1 MPSLPCGKHRLFKN
15 AFVKQC
21 FTKAYQSGSL
31 EIWKFLRC
39 RIDKNAFLRG
49 HKIIA
54 VTKEFVATGENS
66 FYSII
71 AEYIDTSFA
80 PAADKGKASVDYK
93 EVLKPEVFELF
104 SYLRD
109 ERKKLAEQAGIP
121 VYAVVTNAQLAQI
134 AEKKPQTISA
144 LAQIEGVGQ
153 GKCEKFGESFL
164 KAIQDYEKKR
174 QTVPAN
180 HWVGQSAHC
189 LL

>member
-1 MPSLPCGKHRLFKN
+1 MYTEVHLLTIPISNCEQ
-15 AFVKQC
+15 AV
-21 FTKAYQSGSL
+21 A
-31 EIWKFLRC
+31 EM
-39 RIDKNAFLRG
+39 NAFLRG

-80 PAADKGKASVDYK
+80 PAADKGTASVDYK

-121 VYAVVTNAQLAQI
+121 VYAVVTNAQLAFVKI
-134 AEKKPQTISA
+134 GHPCPIFTTS
-144 LAQIEGVGQ
+144 LT
-153 GKCEKFGESFL
+153 
-164 KAIQDYEKKR
+164 KAIPLSNIATAWNQR
-174 QTVPAN
+174 RP
-180 HWVGQSAHC
+180 WRC
-189 LL
+189 

>member
-1 MPSLPCGKHRLFKN
+1 MLTIPISNCEQ
-15 AFVKQC
+15 AV
-21 FTKAYQSGSL
+21 A
-31 EIWKFLRC
+31 EM
-39 RIDKNAFLRG
+39 NAFLRG

-71 AEYIDTSFA
+71 AEYIDNAFA
-80 PAADKGKASVDYK
+80 PAADKGTASVDYK

-153 GKCEKFGESFL
+153 GKYEKFGEVRPKIYILVYFWTASL
-164 KAIQDYEKKR
+164 LR
-174 QTVPAN
+174 QTCRCFEPPPSMAVLKR
-180 HWVGQSAHC
+180 VSVKVSTV
-189 LL
+189 

>member
-1 MPSLPCGKHRLFKN
+1 MYTEVHLLTIPISNCEQ
-15 AFVKQC
+15 AV
-21 FTKAYQSGSL
+21 A
-31 EIWKFLRC
+31 EM
-39 RIDKNAFLRG
+39 NAFLRG
-49 HKIIA
+49 YKIIA

-80 PAADKGKASVDYK
+80 PAADKRKASVDYK

-153 GKCEKFGESFL
+153 GKCEKFGAAFL

-174 QTVPAN
+174 QAVPA
-180 HWVGQSAHC
+180 HS
-189 LL
+189 

>member
-1 MPSLPCGKHRLFKN
+1 MQFKLFVIPISN
-15 AFVKQC
+15 CEQAV
-21 FTKAYQSGSL
+21 A
-31 EIWKFLRC
+31 EM
-39 RIDKNAFLRG
+39 NAFLRG

-71 AEYIDTSFA
+71 AEYIDTAFA

-121 VYAVVTNAQLAQI
+121 VYAVVTNAQLAFVKI
-134 AEKKPQTISA
+134 GHPCPIFTTS
-144 LAQIEGVGQ
+144 LT
-153 GKCEKFGESFL
+153 
-164 KAIQDYEKKR
+164 KAIPLSNIATAWNQR
-174 QTVPAN
+174 RP
-180 HWVGQSAHC
+180 WRC
-189 LL
+189 

>member
-1 MPSLPCGKHRLFKN
+1 MYTEVHLLTIPISNCEQ
-15 AFVKQC
+15 AV
-21 FTKAYQSGSL
+21 A
-31 EIWKFLRC
+31 EM
-39 RIDKNAFLRG
+39 NAFLRG

-109 ERKKLAEQAGIP
+109 ERKKMAEQAGIP

-134 AEKKPQTISA
+134 AEKKPQTIAS

-174 QTVPAN
+174 QAVPA
-180 HWVGQSAHC
+180 HS
-189 LL
+189 